1 MLDWFGELVN
11 KFASMILSVLPHSP
25 VQKYLASFD
34 KLPYLGWLNWFVP
47 VSAIITVAETW
58 LVCIGLFY
66 LYQIILRWVRAIG

>member
-1 MLDWFGELVN
+1 MLDWFGELIN

-34 KLPYLGWLNWFVP
+34 NLPYLGWLNWFVP